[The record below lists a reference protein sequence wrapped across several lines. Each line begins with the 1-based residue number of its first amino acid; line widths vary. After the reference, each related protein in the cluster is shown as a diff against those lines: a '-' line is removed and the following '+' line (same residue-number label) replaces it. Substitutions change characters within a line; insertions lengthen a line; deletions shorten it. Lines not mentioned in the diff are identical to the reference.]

1 MDRKRIEAYAKLV
14 IETGLNLQKGQTL
27 VINSSIETAD
37 FARLCVSEAY
47 ARGCKEVIVK
57 WTDNYVSRERYLKA
71 DDSVFDSVPSWQS
84 DFYNYFAD
92 ERCGWLRIESEDPE
106 ALAGIDPDR
115 IARGAKA
122 FSNVTKNFRNKQM
135 TSYFP
140 WCIVAVPG
148 KAWAKK
154 VFPELGEEEAVEA
167 LWEAILSCMRVWENS
182 DPVEEL
188 KKHISV
194 LKDRVEKLNSLNLK
208 YLVYKNSLGTDLT
221 VELPEGHYWEGG
233 DEKDSKGVFFCAN
246 MPTEEIFTV
255 PKRDGVNGIVYS
267 TKPLS
272 INGSIADNFVFTF
285 KDGKIVDIKAEKG
298 LELLKTETSI
308 DDGAPYLGEV
318 ALVPY
323 DSPISNSG
331 ILFYNTLFDENAS
344 CHLAFGDAY
353 PLISGGKDMDEDQLR
368 KAGVN
373 TSFTHTD
380 FMVGSPDLSINGIT
394 KTGEEIPIFID
405 GNFAF

>member
-1 MDRKRIEAYAKLV
+1 M
-14 IETGLNLQKGQTL
+14 
-27 VINSSIETAD
+27 SIT
-37 FARLCVSEAY
+37 
-47 ARGCKEVIVK
+47 
-57 WTDNYVSRERYLKA
+57 
-71 DDSVFDSVPSWQS
+71 
-84 DFYNYFAD
+84 
-92 ERCGWLRIESEDPE
+92 
-106 ALAGIDPDR
+106 
-115 IARGAKA
+115 
-122 FSNVTKNFRNKQM
+122 
-135 TSYFP
+135 
-140 WCIVAVPG
+140 
-148 KAWAKK
+148 
-154 VFPELGEEEAVEA
+154 
-167 LWEAILSCMRVWENS
+167 
-182 DPVEEL
+182 
-188 KKHISV
+188 
-194 LKDRVEKLNSLNLK
+194 
-208 YLVYKNSLGTDLT
+208 
-221 VELPEGHYWEGG
+221 
-233 DEKDSKGVFFCAN
+233 
-246 MPTEEIFTV
+246 
-255 PKRDGVNGIVYS
+255 
-267 TKPLS
+267 
-272 INGSIADNFVFTF
+272 GSIADNFVFTF